1 MYGVGKVKLQTKWS
15 GRKSYRNEFMVLHLE
30 CMIVSGIENCI
41 LNQANLIKWNK
52 TINYHH
58 DIFKVPGE
66 KNPKRKQLYWLLLES
81 M

>member
-41 LNQANLIKWNK
+41 LNQANLIK
-52 TINYHH
+52 
-58 DIFKVPGE
+58 
-66 KNPKRKQLYWLLLES
+66 
-81 M
+81 